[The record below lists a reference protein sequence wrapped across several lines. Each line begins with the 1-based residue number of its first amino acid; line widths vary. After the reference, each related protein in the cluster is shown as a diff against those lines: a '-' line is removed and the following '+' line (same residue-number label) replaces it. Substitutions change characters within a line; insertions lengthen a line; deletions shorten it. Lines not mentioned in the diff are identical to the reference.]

1 MPAWAEWLA
10 DKALTL
16 IMIPVIT
23 ALGGYLVAALN
34 AWRKNS
40 TAKKHLA
47 QLQTLILAAVEEANQ
62 TEVDG
67 LKGTPAWTEEK
78 QDAVFRTVKATV
90 LAQLKTDTQ
99 RALAEAYANPE
110 SFIEMEIERIV
121 RLSKDKKGVCSDG

>member
-1 MPAWAEWLA
+1 MPAWAEWLG

-16 IMIPVIT
+16 VLIPVIT

-40 TAKKHLA
+40 TAKKHLS
-47 QLQTLILAAVEEANQ
+47 QLQTLILAAVEDMNQ

-67 LKGTPAWTEEK
+67 LKGTPDWTEER
-78 QDAVFRTVKATV
+78 QQEIFQAVKSRV

-99 RALAEAYANPE
+99 KALAEAYANPDQ
-110 SFIEMEIERIV
+110 FIEMEIERIV
-121 RLSKDKKGVCSDG
+121 RAAKNNKGVCSDG